1 MAKAAVDGGIILDVV
16 ASPAPGPPDQAGRLD
31 ARQDRAASEQGLLV
45 EGLYLLSEAAENAC
59 RGLPSSGRLGGR
71 CGATRWQAESRDGT
85 ARKEERR
92 VGMVRGEARLGRIT
106 ARGDTA
112 RARHVGNGRF

>member
-1 MAKAAVDGGIILDVV
+1 MAKAAGDGGIILDVV

-45 EGLYLLSEAAENAC
+45 EGLYLLSEAAKNAC

-71 CGATRWQAESRDGT
+71 CGATRWQAERCGAT
-85 ARKEERR
+85 GQRGRR
-92 VGMVRGEARLGRIT
+92 SGASGW
-106 ARGDTA
+106 
-112 RARHVGNGRF
+112 